1 MTGFGDQPQAEMGE
15 RKGLAGPGA
24 GLEQAQAWIQG
35 IGVGLKPLHHA
46 GKRHQKS
53 DGVPS
58 PLLLTD

>member
-1 MTGFGDQPQAEMGE
+1 MGE
-15 RKGLAGPGA
+15 RKGLAGSGA

-46 GKRHQKS
+46 GERHQKS

-58 PLLLTD
+58 PLLLAD